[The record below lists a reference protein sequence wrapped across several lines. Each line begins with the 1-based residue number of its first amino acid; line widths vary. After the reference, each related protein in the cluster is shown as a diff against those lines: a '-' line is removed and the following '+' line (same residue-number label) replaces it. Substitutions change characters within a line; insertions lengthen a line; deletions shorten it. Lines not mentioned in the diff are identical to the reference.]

1 MGRHVNKEQAH
12 SVSNGAE
19 IPDAAGAFYLS
30 KIIYSSPL
38 ESSLHLLLC
47 APALPHTSLIKVASM
62 SSTLTKTEYMEGRDW
77 IFYLSLS
84 LGLAHSRCSVP
95 VWAGRPHSREHVWNH
110 KTSGTSDGSSQPCAW
125 FVSLPVIE
133 LRSCK
138 AKGFFLLN
146 SSVILD

>member
-84 LGLAHSRCSVP
+84 LGLTHSRCSVLSGLGDPTAGSMYETIKHLVQVMGVLNP
-95 VWAGRPHSREHVWNH
+95 VLDLYHCQSSN
-110 KTSGTSDGSSQPCAW
+110 SGVAKQRASSC
-125 FVSLPVIE
+125 
-133 LRSCK
+133 
-138 AKGFFLLN
+138 
-146 SSVILD
+146 